1 MYVIN
6 LEEMKQEKIYNYET
20 RVINIPITLAE
31 AYDMNIS
38 KFKEII
44 KNIINKE
51 DLSSLTDYCFNIEL
65 DDNLSA
71 DEEVEA
77 IVCISELITNT
88 FFQTITTE
96 EDRNREYRLDLPDNL
111 TVLNMNRLYLKKAIN
126 YKTLIDKFQ
135 ISIKFGNKF
144 SFMLNNEQLEKIE
157 EKEFKHS
164 LEELE
169 V

>member
-20 RVINIPITLAE
+20 REINIPITLTE
-31 AYDMNIS
+31 AYDMNVS
-38 KFKEII
+38 KFKEMI
-44 KNIINKE
+44 KNAINKE
-51 DLSSLTDYCFNIEL
+51 NLSSLTDYCFNIKL

-77 IVCISELITNT
+77 IVCVSELITNT

-135 ISIKFGNKF
+135 ISIKFGDKF

-164 LEELE
+164 LEEL
-169 V
+169 

>member
-20 RVINIPITLAE
+20 REINIPITLTE
-31 AYDMNIS
+31 AYDMNVS

-44 KNIINKE
+44 KDTINKE
-51 DLSSLTDYCFNIEL
+51 NLSSLTDYCFNIKL
-65 DDNLSA
+65 DDNLST

-77 IVCISELITNT
+77 IVCVSELITNT

-96 EDRNREYRLDLPDNL
+96 EGRNREYRLDLPDNL

-135 ISIKFGNKF
+135 ISIKFGDKF

>member
-6 LEEMKQEKIYNYET
+6 LEEMKQEKIHNYET
-20 RVINIPITLAE
+20 REINIPITLTE
-31 AYDMNIS
+31 AYDMNVS

-44 KNIINKE
+44 KDTINKE
-51 DLSSLTDYCFNIEL
+51 NLSSLTDYCFNIKL
-65 DDNLSA
+65 DDNLST

-135 ISIKFGNKF
+135 ISIKFGDKF
-144 SFMLNNEQLEKIE
+144 NFMLNNEQLEKIE

-164 LEELE
+164 LEEL
-169 V
+169 

>member
-20 RVINIPITLAE
+20 REINIPLTLNE
-31 AYDMNIS
+31 AYDMNVS
-38 KFKEII
+38 KFKEVI

-51 DLSSLTDYCFNIEL
+51 NLSSLTNYCFNMGL
-65 DDNLSA
+65 GDNLST
-71 DEEVEA
+71 DEEIEA
-77 IVCISELITNT
+77 VVCISELITNT
-88 FFQTITTE
+88 FFQIITTE

-144 SFMLNNEQLEKIE
+144 SFMLNNEQLEKVE

-164 LEELE
+164 LEEL
-169 V
+169 

>member
-20 RVINIPITLAE
+20 REIDIPFTLTE
-31 AYDMNIS
+31 AYDMNVS
-38 KFKEII
+38 KFKEAV
-44 KNIINKE
+44 KNTIDKE
-51 DLSSLTDYCFNIEL
+51 TLSSLTDYCFNIRL
-65 DDNLSA
+65 DNDLSA
-71 DEEVEA
+71 DEEEDA

-88 FFQTITTE
+88 FFQIITTE

-126 YKTLIDKFQ
+126 YKTSRDKFQ
-135 ISIKFGNKF
+135 ISIKFGDKF

>member
-20 RVINIPITLAE
+20 REIDIPFTLTE
-31 AYDMNIS
+31 AYDMNVS
-38 KFKEII
+38 KFKEAV
-44 KNIINKE
+44 KNTIDKE
-51 DLSSLTDYCFNIEL
+51 TLSSLTDYCFNIRL
-65 DDNLSA
+65 DNDLSA
-71 DEEVEA
+71 DEEEDA

-88 FFQTITTE
+88 FFQIITTE

-126 YKTLIDKFQ
+126 YKTSIDKFQ
-135 ISIKFGNKF
+135 ISIKFGDKF

>member
-20 RVINIPITLAE
+20 REIDIPLTLAE
-31 AYDMNIS
+31 AYDMNVS
-38 KFKEII
+38 KFKEAI
-44 KNIINKE
+44 KNIIDKE
-51 DLSSLTDYCFNIEL
+51 NLSSLTDYCFNIGL
-65 DDNLSA
+65 DDSLST
-71 DEEVEA
+71 DEEEDA

-88 FFQTITTE
+88 FFQTIITE

-135 ISIKFGNKF
+135 ISIKFDDKF
-144 SFMLNNEQLEKIE
+144 NFMLNNEQLEKIE